1 MNQLMLQPAKKLPRS
16 HKLNYLMAKGRS
28 GSTLKEF
35 PLLLISALI
44 LSMIVKTFIV
54 QFFYI
59 PSGSMENTLLVNDRV
74 GVNKFGALFSDIKRG
89 EVVVFRDPAEWLS
102 GPVIES
108 EGFRKNVKDAL
119 VFVGVLPDPAKQY
132 LIKRVIGVGGDHVVC
147 CDAKGKIEVNGVSV
161 SEPYIYPGNKPSDS
175 EFDVTVPKGFIWVMG
190 DHRGASAD
198 SRFHTDDPNQGM
210 VPLDKV
216 TGRALFVIWPFKN
229 MKILD
234 VGKDLSKIPTVS
246 K

>member
-1 MNQLMLQPAKKLPRS
+1 
-16 HKLNYLMAKGRS
+16 MAKGRS
-28 GSTLKEF
+28 GSTLKEL
-35 PLLLISALI
+35 PLLLVSALI
-44 LSMIVKTFIV
+44 LSMIVKTFFV

-74 GVNKFGALFSDIKRG
+74 GVNKFGALFSEIKRG

-102 GPVIES
+102 GPIIEG
-108 EGFRKNVKDAL
+108 EGLRKTIKDAL

-132 LIKRVIGVGGDHVVC
+132 LIKRVIGVGGDRVIC
-147 CDAKGKIEVNGVSV
+147 CNAEGQIEVNGVAV
-161 SEPYIYPGNKPSDS
+161 NEPYIYPGDKPSDS
-175 EFDVTVPKGFIWVMG
+175 DFDVRVPDGFIWVLG

-198 SRFHTDDPNQGM
+198 SRFHTDDPNKGM

-216 TGRALFVIWPFKN
+216 TGRALFVIWPFSSL
-229 MKILD
+229 KILD
-234 VGKDLSKIPTVS
+234 VGEDLSKIPVQS